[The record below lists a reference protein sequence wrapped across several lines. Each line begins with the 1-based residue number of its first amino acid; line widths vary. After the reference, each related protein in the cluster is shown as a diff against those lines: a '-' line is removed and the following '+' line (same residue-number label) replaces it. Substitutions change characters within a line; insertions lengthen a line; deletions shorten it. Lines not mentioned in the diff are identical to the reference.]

1 MFGLFAISFGLNEL
15 ELELDEVEV
24 GIGSEVNLGFES
36 RGKYLLLFESCESN
50 SFKGDFNFGEG
61 D

>member
-1 MFGLFAISFGLNEL
+1 M
-15 ELELDEVEV
+15 DEVEV

-50 SFKGDFNFGEG
+50 SFKGDSNFGEG